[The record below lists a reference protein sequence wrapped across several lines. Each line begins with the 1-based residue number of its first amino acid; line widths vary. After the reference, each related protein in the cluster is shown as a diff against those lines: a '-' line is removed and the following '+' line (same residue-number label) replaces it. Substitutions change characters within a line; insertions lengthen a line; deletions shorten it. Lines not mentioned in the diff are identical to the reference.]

1 MGWKHKGLSLMREA
15 GYLPVTIACSGN
27 QGSSRVG
34 AVVRDEAWGDRPTLW
49 GKSARF

>member
-27 QGSSRVG
+27 QGSSRDKDLVPI
-34 AVVRDEAWGDRPTLW
+34 VVKPGGTA
-49 GKSARF
+49 